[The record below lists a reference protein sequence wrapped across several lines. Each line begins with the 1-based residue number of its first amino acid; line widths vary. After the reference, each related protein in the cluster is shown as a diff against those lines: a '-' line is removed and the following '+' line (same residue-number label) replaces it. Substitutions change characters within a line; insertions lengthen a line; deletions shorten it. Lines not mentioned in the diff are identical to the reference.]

1 MVPLI
6 ITEIKRNTNSRQNL
20 RAGQLLGILEF
31 DLPQP
36 DGFEE
41 LETEVWCVMRRPY
54 GCTVFMENTLI
65 ANGAEVSR
73 IGGGVKIVKKKK
85 NEKRRCL
92 GKILIFLQGRFK

>member
-1 MVPLI
+1 
-6 ITEIKRNTNSRQNL
+6 
-20 RAGQLLGILEF
+20 
-31 DLPQP
+31 
-36 DGFEE
+36 
-41 LETEVWCVMRRPY
+41 MRRPY